1 MKSITKLVLVLGLSL
16 AVSLLTSCKN
26 PKTPTSSIPKLDPK
40 ISQAGTT
47 GPMTDSR
54 NQGTGTDPSQGDR
67 SGTFGGDNAFSQ
79 GLDQG
84 VDGVDGVNFD
94 ETGIG
99 QASRES
105 FEGRPMDTEIFKANT
120 IHFDFDSSAVRPS
133 DKSNVA
139 AVADYLKAHGDC
151 YLLIDGHCD
160 ERGTEEYNQALGE
173 RRALSAR
180 EAVTKEGVQAGRIR
194 TRSWGEAKPV
204 APGTDEASYA
214 KNRRGEFI
222 LLLPK
227 AE

>member
-1 MKSITKLVLVLGLSL
+1 MKSISKLVLVLGLSL

-47 GPMTDSR
+47 GPLTGSR
-54 NQGTGTDPSQGDR
+54 NQGAGTAPATGDR
-67 SGTFGGDNAFSQ
+67 SGSFGGNDASS
-79 GLDQG
+79 G
-84 VDGVDGVNFD
+84 VDSVEGVNFD
-94 ETGIG
+94 ESGIG

-120 IHFDFDSSAVRPS
+120 VHFDFDSSAIRPS
-133 DKSNVA
+133 DKSNVT

-180 EAVTKEGVQAGRIR
+180 EAITKEGIQAGRVR
-194 TRSWGEAKPV
+194 TRSWGEAKP
-204 APGTDEASYA
+204 AAIGADESSYA
-214 KNRRGEFI
+214 QNRRGEFI

>member
-16 AVSLLTSCKN
+16 AVSFLTSCKN

-47 GPMTDSR
+47 GPLTGSR
-54 NQGTGTDPSQGDR
+54 NQGAGPATGDR
-67 SGTFGGDNAFSQ
+67 SGSFGGNDASS
-79 GLDQG
+79 G
-84 VDGVDGVNFD
+84 VDSVEGVNFD
-94 ETGIG
+94 ESGIG

-120 IHFDFDSSAVRPS
+120 VHFDFDSAAIRPS
-133 DKSNVA
+133 DKSNVT

-160 ERGTEEYNQALGE
+160 ERGTEEYNHALGE

-180 EAVTKEGVQAGRIR
+180 EAITKEGIQAGRVR
-194 TRSWGEAKPV
+194 TRSWGEAKP
-204 APGTDEASYA
+204 AATGADDDSYA
-214 KNRRGEFI
+214 QNRRGEFI

>member
-1 MKSITKLVLVLGLSL
+1 MKSISKLVLVLGLSL

-47 GPMTDSR
+47 GPLTGSR
-54 NQGTGTDPSQGDR
+54 NQGAGPATGDR
-67 SGTFGGDNAFSQ
+67 SGSFGGNDASS
-79 GLDQG
+79 G
-84 VDGVDGVNFD
+84 VDSVEGVNFD
-94 ETGIG
+94 ESGIG

-120 IHFDFDSSAVRPS
+120 VHFDFDSSAIRPS
-133 DKSNVA
+133 DKSNVT

-180 EAVTKEGVQAGRIR
+180 EAITKEGIQAGRVR
-194 TRSWGEAKPV
+194 TRSWGEAKP
-204 APGTDEASYA
+204 AAIGTDEDSYA
-214 KNRRGEFI
+214 QNRRGEFI

>member
-1 MKSITKLVLVLGLSL
+1 MKSISKLVLVLGLSL

-47 GPMTDSR
+47 GPLTGSR
-54 NQGTGTDPSQGDR
+54 NQGAGTAPATGDR
-67 SGTFGGDNAFSQ
+67 SGSFGGNDASS
-79 GLDQG
+79 G
-84 VDGVDGVNFD
+84 VDSVEGVNFD
-94 ETGIG
+94 ESGIG

-120 IHFDFDSSAVRPS
+120 VHFDFDSSTIRPS
-133 DKSNVA
+133 DKSNVT

-180 EAVTKEGVQAGRIR
+180 EAITKEGIQAGRVR
-194 TRSWGEAKPV
+194 TRSWGEAKP
-204 APGTDEASYA
+204 AAIGADESSYA
-214 KNRRGEFI
+214 QNRRGEFI

>member
-47 GPMTDSR
+47 GPLTGSR
-54 NQGTGTDPSQGDR
+54 NQGTGPAGDR
-67 SGTFGGDNAFSQ
+67 SGSYGNNNVSP
-79 GLDQG
+79 QG
-84 VDGVDGVNFD
+84 VDSVDEVGFD
-94 ETGIG
+94 ESGIG

-105 FEGRPMDTEIFKANT
+105 FEGRPMDTEIFKDYT
-120 IHFDFDSSAVRPS
+120 VHFDFDSSAIRPS
-133 DKSNVA
+133 DKSNVT

-180 EAVTKEGVQAGRIR
+180 EAITKEGIQAGRVR
-194 TRSWGEAKPV
+194 TRSWGEAKP
-204 APGTDEASYA
+204 AATGADEDSYA
-214 KNRRGEFI
+214 QNRRGEFI

>member
-47 GPMTDSR
+47 GPLTGSR
-54 NQGTGTDPSQGDR
+54 NQGAGPATGDR
-67 SGTFGGDNAFSQ
+67 SGSFGGNDASS
-79 GLDQG
+79 G
-84 VDGVDGVNFD
+84 VDSVEGVNFD
-94 ETGIG
+94 ESGIG

-120 IHFDFDSSAVRPS
+120 VHFDFDSSTIRPS
-133 DKSNVA
+133 DKSNVT

-180 EAVTKEGVQAGRIR
+180 EAITKEGIQAGRVR
-194 TRSWGEAKPV
+194 TRSWGEAKP
-204 APGTDEASYA
+204 AAIGTDDDSYA
-214 KNRRGEFI
+214 QNRRGEFI

>member
-1 MKSITKLVLVLGLSL
+1 MKSITKLVLVLGISL

-26 PKTPTSSIPKLDPK
+26 PQTPTSSIPKLDPK

-47 GPMTDSR
+47 GPLTGSR
-54 NQGTGTDPSQGDR
+54 NQGAGTAPATGDR
-67 SGTFGGDNAFSQ
+67 SGFLGGNDASSGMDN
-79 GLDQG
+79 
-84 VDGVDGVNFD
+84 VEGVNFD
-94 ETGIG
+94 DTGIG

-105 FEGRPMDTEIFKANT
+105 FEGRPMDTEIFKGYT
-120 IHFDFDSSAVRPS
+120 VHFDFDSSAVRPS
-133 DKSNVA
+133 DRSNIT

-160 ERGTEEYNQALGE
+160 DRGTEEYNQALGE

-180 EAVTKEGVQAGRIR
+180 EAITKEGIQAGRVR

-204 APGTDEASYA
+204 ALGADEGSYA
-214 KNRRGEFI
+214 QNRRGEFI

>member
-47 GPMTDSR
+47 GPLTGSR
-54 NQGTGTDPSQGDR
+54 NQGAGPATGDR
-67 SGTFGGDNAFSQ
+67 SGSFGGNDASS
-79 GLDQG
+79 G
-84 VDGVDGVNFD
+84 VDSVEGVNFD
-94 ETGIG
+94 ESGIG

-120 IHFDFDSSAVRPS
+120 VHFDFDSSAIRPS
-133 DKSNVA
+133 DKSNVT

-180 EAVTKEGVQAGRIR
+180 EAITKEGIQAGRVR
-194 TRSWGEAKPV
+194 TRSWGEAKP
-204 APGTDEASYA
+204 AAIGTDEDSYA
-214 KNRRGEFI
+214 QNRRGEFI

>member
-1 MKSITKLVLVLGLSL
+1 MKSISKLVLVLGLSL

-26 PKTPTSSIPKLDPK
+26 PKTPSSSIPKLDPK

-47 GPMTDSR
+47 GPLTGSR
-54 NQGTGTDPSQGDR
+54 NQGAGTAPATGDR
-67 SGTFGGDNAFSQ
+67 SGSFGGNDASS
-79 GLDQG
+79 G
-84 VDGVDGVNFD
+84 VDSVEGVNFD
-94 ETGIG
+94 ESGIG

-120 IHFDFDSSAVRPS
+120 VHFDFDSSTIRPS
-133 DKSNVA
+133 DKSNVT

-180 EAVTKEGVQAGRIR
+180 EAITKEGIQAGRVR
-194 TRSWGEAKPV
+194 TRSWGEAKP
-204 APGTDEASYA
+204 AAIGADESSYA
-214 KNRRGEFI
+214 QNRRGEFI

>member
-1 MKSITKLVLVLGLSL
+1 MKSISKLVLVLGLSL

-47 GPMTDSR
+47 GPLTGSR
-54 NQGTGTDPSQGDR
+54 NQGASPATGDL
-67 SGTFGGDNAFSQ
+67 SGSYGNNIASP
-79 GLDQG
+79 QG
-84 VDGVDGVNFD
+84 VDDVESVDFD
-94 ETGIG
+94 ESGIG
-99 QASRES
+99 QASRDS

-120 IHFDFDSSAVRPS
+120 VYFDFDSSAIRPS
-133 DKSNVA
+133 DKSNVT
-139 AVADYLKAHGDC
+139 AVADYLKAHADC

-180 EAVTKEGVQAGRIR
+180 EAITKEGIQAGRVR
-194 TRSWGEAKPV
+194 TRSWGEAKP
-204 APGTDEASYA
+204 AAIGADESSYA
-214 KNRRGEFI
+214 QNRRGEFI